1 VKCILSDNPDPYF
14 NLAAE
19 EYLLKHFSEDFYFQY
34 VNRPS
39 VVVGKHQNALA
50 EVDTGYLEE
59 QGILLARRISGGGAV
74 YHDPGNLNFA
84 FVTNESPGDFIK
96 FKKYTAPVIA
106 ALQELEL
113 AACMGKRNELLSG
126 DRKISGTASHVFKS
140 RVLHHGTL
148 LYATDLER
156 LSKCLYVEAGRFRDK
171 AVKSVR
177 SEVVNLR
184 ELMAEPMS
192 NEAFFRHVYEHI
204 LQSTQEHEAHV
215 FTPGDL
221 DAINTLAREKFSTW
235 EWIYGYSP
243 GFELERTIPLA
254 GEVLQSRVYVH
265 RGVIEEVIFG
275 GTVQMDSSKVAAAL
289 KGARHSRQEVIKIL
303 SGLDLDAE
311 ITDAIIPALF

>member
-1 VKCILSDNPDPYF
+1 MKCILSDSTDPFF

-19 EYLLKHFSEDFYFQY
+19 EYLLKHFSEDYYFQY
-34 VNRPS
+34 VNKPS

-50 EVDTGYLEE
+50 EIDTVYLEE

-74 YHDPGNLNFA
+74 YHDPGNLNYA
-84 FVTNESPGDFIK
+84 FITNESPGDFIK

-106 ALQELEL
+106 ALQELGL
-113 AACMGKRNELLSG
+113 PAYMGKRNELLSG

-156 LSKCLYVEAGRFRDK
+156 LSKCLYVEAGRYRDK

-184 ELMAEPMS
+184 ELLAEPLP
-192 NEAFFRHVYEHI
+192 NETFFRHVYDHI
-204 LQSTQEHEAHV
+204 LHSGEDHEAHA

-221 DAINTLAREKFSTW
+221 DAIEALAREKFSTW
-235 EWIYGYSP
+235 DWIYGYSP
-243 GFELERTIPLA
+243 GFELERTIPVA
-254 GEVLQSRVYVH
+254 GDVLHSRVYVH
-265 RGVIEEVIFG
+265 RGVIEEVTFS
-275 GTVQMDSSKVAAAL
+275 GTVQMDTFKVAAAL
-289 KGARHSRQEVIKIL
+289 KGARHNRQEVIRIL
-303 SGLDLDAE
+303 SGLDLNAKIPD
-311 ITDAIIPALF
+311 DIIQALF